1 MTHQRQLPSARLVSN
16 IATRKA
22 LMTTTIDMYKY
33 NMAGCSLVPQ
43 RRVEHAE
50 VPRRGEGGFCTH
62 IDEGECDN

>member
-1 MTHQRQLPSARLVSN
+1 
-16 IATRKA
+16 
-22 LMTTTIDMYKY
+22 
-33 NMAGCSLVPQ
+33 MAGCSLVPQ